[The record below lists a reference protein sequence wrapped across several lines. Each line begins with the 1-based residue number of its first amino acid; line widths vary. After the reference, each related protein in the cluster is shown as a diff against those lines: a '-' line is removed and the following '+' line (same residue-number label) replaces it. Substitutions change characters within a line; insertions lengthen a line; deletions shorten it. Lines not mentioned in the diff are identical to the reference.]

1 MIKCDFCNTL
11 HVPNTIFCSEC
22 GQYLLEVN
30 SPATKE
36 MSRGRSNWLAD
47 VISKPSVT
55 YPVRPVA
62 TNHTLRL
69 KIGEA
74 RREVE
79 VQLERPVHVG
89 RLDPSGDIFPEV
101 DISQDDKQAI
111 LVSRR
116 HIRLFGQRSG
126 ILVEDLG
133 SINGTY
139 LNGQRLPP
147 FIPESLSNG
156 DSLLLGTLP
165 IEIEIL
171 D

>member
-1 MIKCDFCNTL
+1 MIKCNFCNTL

-22 GQYLLEVN
+22 GQYLLDM
-30 SPATKE
+30 SARATKE
-36 MSRGRSNWLAD
+36 MNGGRSGWLAE
-47 VISKPSVT
+47 VINKPSVT
-55 YPVRPVA
+55 YPARPVA
-62 TNHTLRL
+62 SNHTVRL

-89 RLDPSGDIFPEV
+89 RLDPLGDIFPEV
-101 DISQDDKQAI
+101 DISQDDRQSL

-116 HIRLFGQRSG
+116 HIRLFGQRDG

-147 FIPESLSNG
+147 FIPEALSSG
-156 DSLLLGTLP
+156 DSLLLGALP
-165 IEIEIL
+165 IEVEIVN
-171 D
+171 